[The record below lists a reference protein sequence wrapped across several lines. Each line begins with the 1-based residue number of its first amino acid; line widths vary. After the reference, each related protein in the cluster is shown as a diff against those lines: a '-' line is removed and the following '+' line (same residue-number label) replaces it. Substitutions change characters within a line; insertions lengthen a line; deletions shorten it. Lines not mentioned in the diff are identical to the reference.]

1 MKFTATN
8 TNLDITNTIAIDAII
23 KKEKIFP
30 LEISAYIEEENF
42 SRHITLNIS
51 PDIETEGFDIWLDL
65 DIYQAELLCRKLQN
79 LVSNRKKFLEN
90 KLTDDNI

>member
-1 MKFTATN
+1 MKFTSIK
-8 TNLDITNTIAIDAII
+8 TNLDITNDIAIKAIK

-30 LEISAYIEEENF
+30 LEISAYIEEEKF

-65 DIYQAELLCRKLQN
+65 DICQAELLAMKIKELCI
-79 LVSNRKKFLEN
+79 NRRKFLLNKMKEN
-90 KLTDDNI
+90 NI

>member
-8 TNLDITNTIAIDAII
+8 TNLDITNTIAIDAIM

-42 SRHITLNIS
+42 SRQL
-51 PDIETEGFDIWLDL
+51 PL
-65 DIYQAELLCRKLQN
+65 AVPRLLSDS
-79 LVSNRKKFLEN
+79 VH
-90 KLTDDNI
+90 

>member
-1 MKFTATN
+1 MKFTSIN
-8 TNLDITNTIAIDAII
+8 TNLDITNSTAILCIE

-30 LEISAYIEEENF
+30 LEISVYIEEES

-65 DIYQAELLCRKLQN
+65 DICQAELLAMKIKELCI
-79 LVSNRKKFLEN
+79 NRRKFLLN
-90 KLTDDNI
+90 KMKEE

>member
-8 TNLDITNTIAIDAII
+8 TNLDITNTIAIDAIM

-42 SRHITLNIS
+42 SRHISLNIS

-65 DIYQAELLCRKLQN
+65 DICQAELLAMKIKELCI
-79 LVSNRKKFLEN
+79 NRRKFLLN
-90 KLTDDNI
+90 KMKEDNI

>member
-1 MKFTATN
+1 MKFTAIN
-8 TNLDITNTIAIDAII
+8 TNLDITNTIAIEAMM
-23 KKEKIFP
+23 KKGKIFP
-30 LEISAYIEEENF
+30 LEISAYIEEENL

-65 DIYQAELLCRKLQN
+65 DIYQAELLSRKLQI